1 MCKALPARALIE
13 PLEPRRLLSAEPMTF
28 DPLTLAGAYERPD
41 GSIVVPNIS
50 LALSGVMAAP
60 SAVPSGA
67 ADDTAGFFS
76 TTAAPRA
83 EAQPVAW
90 DADAALARPA
100 SEDRPLPIAGVS
112 GIVYGSSGGYSEG
125 GAAEPNSNT
134 AFSGPRLYGWLAFSL
149 TSCNYGSNADTSPVT
164 VSYQLGGSHVG
175 SGIPAATP
183 GKDYSG
189 PLVEN
194 HSVQLAD
201 HSTVLVPFRATA
213 DNEVE
218 GQEEV
223 RATITGGAGTY
234 RGAGNFGFVY
244 IDDSPPVVKVE
255 AKGQDGIAVEPPNPL
270 PPDFPTDKGAYT
282 FTRRG
287 GDLGAE
293 LKVTYKMLS
302 LEEGA
307 SATNGVDHDV
317 LGGEI
322 TFAANETSKVVVLN
336 PKQENDWGQGDET
349 AIAKILPGSYTIE
362 VETAGV
368 TIHNIKPVILV
379 PGFTPVKVGD
389 IKTLTVK
396 VVWDGTPYPAAAG
409 DTLFIKDGSF
419 NPDVIEPQQRSVVVK
434 ADGTVDIQV
443 KGLRVGASGI
453 IFGVKS
459 SLHAGVG
466 IEAPGRVDV
475 VPHVQY
481 REWPGGTLGPKDAVA
496 EANKLHPVYDGKT
509 DKDRADQKAKFEK
522 DLATT
527 QKELEVSGITF
538 GDTTITSA
546 VNEIVFQAPGEVPNV
561 SLTIPKITLPGFKVE
576 AEPIATLPAP
586 VNGGR
591 EKAFQLNY
599 KLTLTIN
606 LKAYGVQFDAAGIL
620 LNFDL
625 GPKKIVASQGK
636 IVKEF

>member
-1 MCKALPARALIE
+1 M
-13 PLEPRRLLSAEPMTF
+13 
-28 DPLTLAGAYERPD
+28 AGAYERPD

-244 IDDSPPVVKVE
+244 IDDSPPVVSLE
-255 AKGQDGIAVEPPNPL
+255 ATDPHGTENAAGEAADPL
-270 PPDFPTDKGAYT
+270 K
-282 FTRRG
+282 FTIRRRG
-287 GDLGAE
+287 GAVNTPLDVTYIMSGTAKPGARYVTPSGTVAVTDAATIQLDVLDDLDAEGLETVFMQLTGGSPYPGSPYMYDGQTTQPATAPATGPATVPAGPKKGGDVDDNVSVKSFSVKRIAEGSINGVGGYDFDVAIEVQGEHLDKAQIRQTINSSTSLTDWDKTNLTRPQVLAALPGADPVVVDSGGKWE
-293 LKVTYKMLS
+293 VDTNWDWQGLKVVDGSKNGLAKHFDHQ
-302 LEEGA
+302 GG
-307 SATNGVDHDV
+307 SAAVGR
-317 LGGEI
+317 
-322 TFAANETSKVVVLN
+322 
-336 PKQENDWGQGDET
+336 
-349 AIAKILPGSYTIE
+349 IAILP
-362 VETAGV
+362 
-368 TIHNIKPVILV
+368 N
-379 PGFTPVKVGD
+379 
-389 IKTLTVK
+389 
-396 VVWDGTPYPAAAG
+396 
-409 DTLFIKDGSF
+409 
-419 NPDVIEPQQRSVVVK
+419 
-434 ADGTVDIQV
+434 
-443 KGLRVGASGI
+443 
-453 IFGVKS
+453 
-459 SLHAGVG
+459 
-466 IEAPGRVDV
+466 
-475 VPHVQY
+475 
-481 REWPGGTLGPKDAVA
+481 
-496 EANKLHPVYDGKT
+496 
-509 DKDRADQKAKFEK
+509 
-522 DLATT
+522 
-527 QKELEVSGITF
+527 
-538 GDTTITSA
+538 GDTTQLSWLGGISRYFRLETRKA
-546 VNEIVFQAPGEVPNV
+546 GEIANLNSFSWGYKWNNY
-561 SLTIPKITLPGFKVE
+561 G
-576 AEPIATLPAP
+576 
-586 VNGGR
+586 
-591 EKAFQLNY
+591 AFWSR
-599 KLTLTIN
+599 
-606 LKAYGVQFDAAGIL
+606 ADGS
-620 LNFDL
+620 
-625 GPKKIVASQGK
+625 PVASAASEHLAKGKLKFYDIQG
-636 IVKEF
+636 ITNLDTLNS